1 MCRGYSSCLRRSM
14 NSSNPC
20 SQFLIASD
28 MLELPSSNC
37 IDAPTTDNWSYM
49 VPNPPCGSNVSLRAL
64 RSAVLPGCCSM
75 RSAENRL
82 VLCQVEQATL
92 AEAERDP
99 EPNKALQPAKKPVS
113 PLGSRFAQVIPEIM
127 RTVAAQRVPT
137 GMPEIVCL
145 PGQVGRGF
153 SENSESFF

>member
-1 MCRGYSSCLRRSM
+1 M
-14 NSSNPC
+14 
-20 SQFLIASD
+20 
-28 MLELPSSNC
+28 
-37 IDAPTTDNWSYM
+37 
-49 VPNPPCGSNVSLRAL
+49 
-64 RSAVLPGCCSM
+64 
-75 RSAENRL
+75 
-82 VLCQVEQATL
+82 LCQVEQATL

-99 EPNKALQPAKKPVS
+99 EPNKALQPAKEPVS

-153 SENSESFF
+153 SENTESFFLIRPCQTRRRLVVVVIVPRSTFERSDERTPYHRKKLSWQWLLVVEVKRDDAKQISFLFRL